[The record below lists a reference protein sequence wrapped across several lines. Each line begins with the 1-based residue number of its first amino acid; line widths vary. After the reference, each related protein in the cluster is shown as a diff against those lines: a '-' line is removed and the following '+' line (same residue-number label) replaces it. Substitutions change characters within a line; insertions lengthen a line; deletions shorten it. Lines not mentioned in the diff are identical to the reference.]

1 MPCISVVMP
10 VYNNEKYLPM
20 AVRSILEQDYEDY
33 ELIIV
38 DDGST
43 DKTPQIVDRIV
54 SDSTKVRAI
63 HQENQWI
70 YASFNRGIQEAKG
83 QYIYIV
89 NSDDRLCPGALPLLA
104 RSIETYHPDVIWTK
118 VIVCSCDE
126 EQNILEYDVGKLDS
140 AVVNDSVYLSQEEVR
155 SAWPYFYKTGL
166 SQNQANLYRRDLM
179 LAHPF
184 RNDVYG
190 ADTLFNISIA
200 PEVKSAIVL
209 RQPVYE
215 FFWYSKENMNASSK
229 KYYGYEHD
237 MFNEIYIGSKRL
249 FKQWNLPSEEYK
261 EYLNNRRLGELT
273 NEIRLLKLKSCKLS
287 LEEKINHIFTD
298 YMDET
303 IIQCAA
309 ESNKQEELESRILSG
324 VRELL
329 LQEDLEKNGKMYF
342 VYELLDALLCY
353 EKDEEDYRKIREAI
367 NHPLNPAHIGR
378 TFYNK
383 LIKEEANNV

>member
-10 VYNNEKYLPM
+10 VYNNEKYLPI
-20 AVRSILEQDYEDY
+20 AVKSILEQDYEDY

-43 DKTPQIVDRIV
+43 DKTPQIVDRIA

-118 VIVCSCDE
+118 VIMHSCDE
-126 EQNILEYDVGKLDS
+126 NQNILEYDKGKLS
-140 AVVNDSVYLSQEEVR
+140 LIVTEDSVYLNQKEVR
-155 SAWPYFYKTGL
+155 AAWPYFYKSGL

-179 LAHPF
+179 IAHPF

-200 PEVKSAIVL
+200 PEVEKAVVL
-209 RQPVYE
+209 CQPVYE
-215 FFWYSKENMNASSK
+215 YLLYNKENMNASAG

-249 FKQWNLPSEEYK
+249 FKQWNLPPEEYK

-273 NEIRLLKLKSCKLS
+273 YEIRLLKLKSCKLS

-309 ESNKQEELESRILSG
+309 ELNKQEELESRVLSG

-329 LQEDLEKNGKMYF
+329 LQEDLEKNSKMYF
-342 VYELLDALLCY
+342 VYELLDSLLCY
-353 EKDEEDYRKIREAI
+353 EKDDGDYRKIRDAV

-383 LIKEEANNV
+383 LSKEEANNV